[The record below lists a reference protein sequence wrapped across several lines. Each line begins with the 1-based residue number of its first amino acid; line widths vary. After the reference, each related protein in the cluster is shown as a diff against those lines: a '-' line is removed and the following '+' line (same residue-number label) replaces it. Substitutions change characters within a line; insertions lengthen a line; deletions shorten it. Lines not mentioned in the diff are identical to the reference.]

1 MGRPLGSKN
10 KKTTELALVNTGLE
24 LDMAAIERR
33 AALVAT
39 ETDVQI
45 IDRLRNRFSVLDM
58 MTKAV
63 KAGDVRAMIVSGPA
77 GVGKSF
83 GVEAILSASSAYSMV
98 AQKPR
103 FQIVKGAISAVSLY
117 IKLHEFSDAG
127 SVLVF
132 DDTDDI
138 FYDQQSL
145 NILKAAL
152 DSNETRIISWNTDS
166 KLLRNGDIPNRFE
179 FKGSV
184 IFISNLNF
192 AMVKSKALKVH
203 LDALQSRCH
212 YISLDMDTTREKL
225 LRISQI
231 VSDGL
236 LSSYEFSW
244 HVEEEL
250 LAFIHEYQSVLREV
264 SLRTILKAA
273 DLVKAFPHSW
283 RELAKV
289 TLIA

>member
-1 MGRPLGSKN
+1 
-10 KKTTELALVNTGLE
+10 
-24 LDMAAIERR
+24 
-33 AALVAT
+33 
-39 ETDVQI
+39 
-45 IDRLRNRFSVLDM
+45 
-58 MTKAV
+58 
-63 KAGDVRAMIVSGPA
+63 
-77 GVGKSF
+77 
-83 GVEAILSASSAYSMV
+83 
-98 AQKPR
+98 
-103 FQIVKGAISAVSLY
+103 
-117 IKLHEFSDAG
+117 
-127 SVLVF
+127 
-132 DDTDDI
+132 
-138 FYDQQSL
+138 
-145 NILKAAL
+145 
-152 DSNETRIISWNTDS
+152 
-166 KLLRNGDIPNRFE
+166 
-179 FKGSV
+179 
-184 IFISNLNF
+184 
-192 AMVKSKALKVH
+192 MVKSKALKVH

-250 LAFIHEYQSVLREV
+250 LAFIHEYQSVLREI